1 MSSSE
6 YYWSR
11 HLIQG
16 FGKMWFLV
24 IPQESD
30 SSGGGESLLGS
41 VVNEKS
47 GGFLSGHGNI
57 IGKDYPEPFHV
68 TTRKLIFNAINSHRN
83 ELGIGNDEQIVV
95 EVKYPNLTVTIDKE
109 HSIKSGV
116 GNFPSIP
123 ASFNIDYSRLE
134 TVSFQFGENTRRLF
148 IPTGYLSRLKDSVG
162 DDDKK
167 IATDVNIDKEIIIH
181 EILLTDQYSVSF
193 QSTAEFDSKFESSI
207 QVANAVNAG
216 AITFDVNQTTKK
228 QVTVNVN
235 DGKEYLI
242 ALNGIDWDDF

>member
-11 HLIQG
+11 QLIQG
-16 FGKMWFLV
+16 FGKMWFLI
-24 IPQESD
+24 IPQESV

-47 GGFLSGHGNI
+47 GGLLPTGGGL
-57 IGKDYPEPFHV
+57 IGKDYPVPLQF
-68 TTRKLIFNAINSHRN
+68 TTPQLILTAITSRRN

-95 EVKYPNLTVTIDKE
+95 EVKYPNLTVAIDKE
-109 HSIKSGV
+109 HSIKSSI

-123 ASFNIDYSRLE
+123 ASFNIDYSRME
-134 TVSFQFGENTRRLF
+134 SVTIQFGKNTRRSF
-148 IPTGYLSRLKDSVG
+148 IPTGYLSRLKNLVGG
-162 DDDKK
+162 DDKQL
-167 IATDVNIDKEIIIH
+167 ATDVNIDKEIIIH

-235 DGKEYLI
+235 DGTEYLI